1 MHVRCR
7 LCFARGFGLTV
18 RKWLSRG
25 ARSTV
30 RTIVLTLA
38 LGAASPSLA
47 NGAQARSSGAE
58 ALADAS
64 ISRAQLP
71 REAVQT
77 LDAIRAGG
85 PFRYSKDGV
94 VFKNFERELPARPRG
109 YYHEYTVTTPRSRD
123 RGARRIVCGGA
134 SRSVDDCY
142 YTGDHYQTF
151 QRILE

>member
-1 MHVRCR
+1 
-7 LCFARGFGLTV
+7 LTV

-25 ARSTV
+25 ARSTA
-30 RTIVLTLA
+30 RTAVLMLA
-38 LGAASPSLA
+38 LGAVSPWLA
-47 NGAQARSSGAE
+47 NGAQAR
-58 ALADAS
+58 DAS
-64 ISRAQLP
+64 VGLSGGASVSPAQLP
-71 REAVQT
+71 REAAQT

-123 RGARRIVCGGA
+123 RGARRIVCGGPP
-134 SRSVDDCY
+134 RSVDDCY

>member
-1 MHVRCR
+1 
-7 LCFARGFGLTV
+7 LTV

-25 ARSTV
+25 ARSMRTV
-30 RTIVLTLA
+30 ALA
-38 LGAASPSLA
+38 FGVSSALLMG
-47 NGAQARSSGAE
+47 GAQARSSNAQAA
-58 ALADAS
+58 ALEPVSA
-64 ISRAQLP
+64 AQLP
-71 REAVQT
+71 REAART

-109 YYHEYTVTTPRSRD
+109 YYHEYTVTTPTSRN
-123 RGARRIVCGGA
+123 RGARRIVCGGPP
-134 SRSVDDCY
+134 RTLDDCY